1 MNYQLLTGATGLL
14 GSYLLRDA
22 AALEIP
28 LAVVVRPSRTESA
41 RQRIESQL
49 ARWEQISRTCLPRP
63 VILEGN
69 LNRPQLGLSADQMRW
84 VAQNCSGVIHNA
96 ASLSFVAKDEQS
108 EPYLSN
114 VDGTRHVLDLCQQT
128 GIRHF
133 HHVSTAYICGLR
145 NGIIYE
151 AERNIGQTPGNDYER
166 SKIMAEEMVASADY
180 LDQKT
185 FFRPGI
191 IIGDS
196 RTGYTSTFHGFYV
209 PLKICH
215 GLMSLANS
223 FSSTASQGILHW
235 FNLNGSETK
244 NFVPVDWVSAVMMRV
259 IAQPEYHGKTYHL
272 TPTNR
277 TLLSDMAEAIGD
289 VILNSNSTSAPAE
302 SNVPTPSAEKIE
314 YFRQTFL
321 NQMQVYQS
329 YWRDDPEFDRLNTL
343 AVTQD
348 LPCPTVDKK
357 MLVKMCR
364 YAIES
369 NFGWPIEPPRIPGMD
384 SSQLHEKINAGLSPS
399 HPDSVI
405 GLMIT
410 GPGGGDWELQ
420 FAQGKLVGVQEGIS
434 SDCLQIARLN
444 SQTLQQL
451 LSGVQSV
458 QQAAQVGRLYV
469 EFTVAPHEQQL
480 FAALEEYVQLAAREV
495 SEDCCQ
501 DGSLVQP

>member
-1 MNYQLLTGATGLL
+1 ML

-49 ARWEQISRTCLPRP
+49 ARWEQISRTYLPRP

-69 LNRPQLGLSADQMRW
+69 LNRPQLGLSSDQVRW
-84 VAQNCSGVIHNA
+84 VAQNCTGVIHNA

-114 VDGTRHVLDLCQQT
+114 VAGTRNVLDLCQQT
-128 GIRHF
+128 GIRQF

-145 NGIIYE
+145 SGRIQE
-151 AERNIGQTPGNDYER
+151 SERNVGQTPGNDYER
-166 SKIMAEEMVASADY
+166 SKITAEEMVASADF

-259 IAQPEYHGKTYHL
+259 VAHPEFHGKTYHL

-277 TLLSDMAEAIGD
+277 TLLSDMAEAIGE
-289 VILNSNSTSAPAE
+289 VILNSGTSSAAVE
-302 SNVPTPSAEKIE
+302 SNSPPPSQDKIDF
-314 YFRQTFL
+314 FRQTFL
-321 NQMQVYQS
+321 GQMQVYQS

-348 LPCPTVDKK
+348 LPCPPVDKK

-369 NFGWPIEPPRIPGMD
+369 NFGWPIEPPRIPELD
-384 SSQLHEKINAGLSPS
+384 SSQLHEKINAALSPG

-405 GLMIT
+405 GLIIT

-420 FAQGKLVGVQEGIS
+420 FSQGKLVSVREGIS
-434 SDCLQIARLN
+434 ADCQQIARLN
-444 SQTLQQL
+444 TQTLQL
-451 LSGVQSV
+451 LLNGTQSI
-458 QQAAQVGRLYV
+458 QQAARLGRLYV
-469 EFTVAPHEQQL
+469 EYTVVPNEKQL
-480 FAALEEYVQLAAREV
+480 FAAIEEYIQLAAKEV
-495 SEDCCQ
+495 SEEYCQ
-501 DGSLVQP
+501 DGTLVQP